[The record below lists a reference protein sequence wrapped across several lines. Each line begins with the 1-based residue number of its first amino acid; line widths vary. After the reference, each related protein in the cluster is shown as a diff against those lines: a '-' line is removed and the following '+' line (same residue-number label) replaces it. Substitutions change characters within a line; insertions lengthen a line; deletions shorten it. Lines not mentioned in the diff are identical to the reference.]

1 MLTVAGKK
9 TAARKEREIQT
20 DRQTERVGERGRGRE
35 REGEGWRER
44 ERSQNICTTH
54 YEPYRLLVPYLP

>member
-1 MLTVAGKK
+1 MLIVAGKK
-9 TAARKEREIQT
+9 TAAKRERKRETYRQT
-20 DRQTERVGERGRGRE
+20 DREGGRG
-35 REGEGWRER
+35 REGEGWREKR